1 MKFNS
6 IPLLKVFV
14 YFCITFNSISICA
27 QIKASKEPGWVLNQE
42 YKTSINIP
50 LEEVAYGYVVLL
62 ADEQVQ
68 IPKQERYIRFVKK
81 ITDNIGI
88 QEAAEIA
95 DSYDPKYQSI
105 KFHEIKVIRNGEII
119 DKLDINNFQE
129 IRRESSSESYIY
141 DGRLTAMINLS
152 DIRKGDILDYSYTI
166 TGFNPIH
173 DGNFSGVFSL
183 NNYVYINKSNIRLL
197 SKDKLN
203 FKLFNSDLKPSIS
216 SSNGLVEYRWLAE
229 NVQNVEMDFETP
241 SWLIEHQN
249 LFVSNYDSWQDVI
262 NWGIDIYK
270 ITDKTSPQ
278 LKAKIDDIKSNSPK
292 DTDRIV
298 ATLEFVQNE
307 IRYLG
312 LEDGI
317 GSYKPF
323 SPNKVFDQRFGDCK
337 DKSLLMVTM
346 LNEMDIKAYP
356 MLVNTLLGKSLPK
369 VLPSPK
375 IFDHVVVKVIDK
387 SGYEL
392 YYDPT
397 ITNQKGRFNNI
408 YFPNYE
414 YGLVISEDSSQLEE
428 LQTFSDNLVEVFDEF
443 DLEAVG
449 KGATLKVKTV
459 YYEYEADKMR
469 YYYKNNSLSSI
480 QKDYKDYYSNYYE
493 DVEVIKPPEMKD
505 DSINNKITVYEH
517 YKLEDIWEEILNQDN
532 NIGVT
537 FMPTSI
543 SEILYIPT
551 EKERS
556 KEYGLYYPASKR
568 HTIKVKLPQQWS
580 IFPMDYSIASEDF
593 YYEFEGDYN
602 RLSKELV
609 LMSYYKNQ
617 SSYVK
622 PENFERY
629 YNDIKKLENRIA
641 YYIYTPKSFA
651 ASDSN
656 IKEKNINST
665 QLASSVIK
673 NIFLFLILPIIA
685 ILLIVLLIVLIKRK
699 SKA

>member
-1 MKFNS
+1 M
-6 IPLLKVFV
+6 
-14 YFCITFNSISICA
+14 
-27 QIKASKEPGWVLNQE
+27 
-42 YKTSINIP
+42 
-50 LEEVAYGYVVLL
+50 
-62 ADEQVQ
+62 
-68 IPKQERYIRFVKK
+68 
-81 ITDNIGI
+81 
-88 QEAAEIA
+88 
-95 DSYDPKYQSI
+95 
-105 KFHEIKVIRNGEII
+105 
-119 DKLDINNFQE
+119 
-129 IRRESSSESYIY
+129 
-141 DGRLTAMINLS
+141 
-152 DIRKGDILDYSYTI
+152 
-166 TGFNPIH
+166 
-173 DGNFSGVFSL
+173 
-183 NNYVYINKSNIRLL
+183 
-197 SKDKLN
+197 
-203 FKLFNSDLKPSIS
+203 
-216 SSNGLVEYRWLAE
+216 
-229 NVQNVEMDFETP
+229 
-241 SWLIEHQN
+241 
-249 LFVSNYDSWQDVI
+249 
-262 NWGIDIYK
+262 
-270 ITDKTSPQ
+270 
-278 LKAKIDDIKSNSPK
+278 
-292 DTDRIV
+292 
-298 ATLEFVQNE
+298 QNE

-685 ILLIVLLIVLIKRK
+685 ILIIVLLIVLIKRK